1 MTEVNIEMPELD
13 EHLAVVKE
21 TLRQFEGNF
30 EIFGNL
36 KGTRGDKCRGEGE
49 DEGHEASVIKPKN
62 EVVNRM
68 ENRVFILKTSL
79 WNALK

>member
-1 MTEVNIEMPELD
+1 MRVMREWNES
-13 EHLAVVKE
+13 
-21 TLRQFEGNF
+21 
-30 EIFGNL
+30 
-36 KGTRGDKCRGEGE
+36 
-49 DEGHEASVIKPKN
+49 SVIKPKN